1 MKTMLEALKR
11 IGRAIALRWQSL
23 RRTMQEKDR
32 SVRTRYTYVALSL
45 GTVLVAYLLV
55 LLNRGV
61 FALGEHRLF
70 DHATYESVHIVS
82 AGGISDPLSRAVR
95 VALFN
100 DCEFEGEERA
110 ILPEE
115 ISRAE
120 AIEKIRAL
128 WEQTLSIYAPQGRL
142 ATGEEVSRV
151 LASSKFT
158 ARLRDFYNEDTSA
171 RIAVWGT
178 QAYYNAAGGRVYCL
192 SAELDSLT
200 GDVYSMTLALFENID
215 GSDPAS
221 DFYPLLDALGEPRSL
236 TSGMI
241 VTATSTGT
249 ETTLRLSDGLRL
261 VRETQRGSQ
270 IYLYITE

>member
-1 MKTMLEALKR
+1 MKKMLDVLKH
-11 IGRAIALRWQSL
+11 IGHAIVLRWQSL
-23 RRTMQEKDR
+23 RRAMQEKDR

-70 DHATYESVHIVS
+70 DRATYESVHIVS
-82 AGGISDPLSRAVR
+82 AGGIDDPLSRAVR

-100 DCEFEGEERA
+100 GCEFEGEERA

-115 ISRAE
+115 LSRAE
-120 AIEKIRAL
+120 AIEKVRTL
-128 WEQTLSIYAPQGRL
+128 WEQTLSLYAPQGRL
-142 ATGEEVSRV
+142 ATGEDTSRV
-151 LASSKFT
+151 LASSKYT
-158 ARLRDFYNEDTSA
+158 ARLRDFYNEDTGA

-200 GDVYSMTLALFENID
+200 GDVYSMTLALYENID
-215 GSDPAS
+215 GTDPAS
-221 DFYPLLDALGEPRSL
+221 DFYPFLDALGEPRSL
-236 TSGMI
+236 TDGMI
-241 VTATSTGT
+241 VTATSVGT

-270 IYLYITE
+270 VYLYISE